1 MLSGISVICFASCYA
16 IAFGLELVSL
26 KYHFGW
32 HRLVLVL
39 VVVAGLVAHTAYLGY
54 RAAQSA
60 TAPLTSPAEWLLL
73 AAWVLAVLYLAA
85 TLYVPRTATGLLM
98 LPLVLALIGMA
109 HWASDQ
115 PIAPERAS
123 QFWGTT
129 HGAVLLAGTVTVC
142 VGFLAGLMY
151 LLQSYSLKHGR
162 SPAAGLPLPS
172 LESLERVNSRS
183 LSLSAL
189 LMGLGFASGLILSG
203 MKHTGE
209 AGYVPWTDPIVLSLA
224 AMLLWLVAAEVFR
237 LVYPAARRG
246 RKVAYLTLAAFL
258 FLVITLA
265 AFVFVDSAHGGQ
277 PAENRLYRR
286 AFQRG
291 LQSTSG
297 CPWADGS
304 QLPADAKKAKITSLP
319 CTAADYRS

>member
-1 MLSGISVICFASCYA
+1 MLSGVSVICFAACYA

-26 KYHFGW
+26 KYRFGW

-54 RAAQSA
+54 RAAQGAS
-60 TAPLTSPAEWLLL
+60 APLASPAEWLLL
-73 AAWVLAVLYLAA
+73 AAWVLAVLYLVA

-109 HWASDQ
+109 HWASNE

-123 QFWGTT
+123 RFWGTA
-129 HGAVLLAGTVTVC
+129 HAGVLLAGTVTVC

-162 SPAAGLPLPS
+162 SPAGGLRLPS

-183 LSLSAL
+183 LALSAL
-189 LMGLGFASGLILSG
+189 LMGLGFASGLILSA
-203 MKHTGE
+203 MKHAGV
-209 AGYVPWTDPIVLSLA
+209 AGYAPWSDPVVLSLA

-246 RKVAYLTLAAFL
+246 RKVAYLTLAAFV

-265 AFVFVDSAHGGQ
+265 SFVLVDSAHGASRPQGELGGGN
-277 PAENRLYRR
+277 AL
-286 AFQRG
+286 
-291 LQSTSG
+291 
-297 CPWADGS
+297 
-304 QLPADAKKAKITSLP
+304 SLG
-319 CTAADYRS
+319 RSASAPHGDFR